1 MTKNECTEAEG
12 IAMMEAAGYTIT
24 FPEQVSG
31 KGCHIWEGETKLI
44 YSSDTKWLKMP
55 GSVMN
60 QIKRISSDKGVRLGT
75 ENLQKQLKTLLN
87 L

>member
-1 MTKNECTEAEG
+1 MTKTECTEAEG

-31 KGCHIWEGETKLI
+31 KGCYIWEGETKLG
-44 YSSDTKWLKMP
+44 YSSDSKWLKMP
-55 GSVMN
+55 KSIMDR
-60 QIKRISSDKGVRLGT
+60 IKHTSRDRGIKLGI